1 MQSDEFSGLNAL
13 VTGGASGLGLAISR
27 RLRSGGAKVAV
38 LDINRPSDTE
48 DLFFV
53 SANIGDT
60 DGVNDAV
67 RDVALALGGIDI
79 VVNNAA
85 IGAQGTVE
93 DNSDDEWHEV
103 FNVNVL
109 GAVRVTRAA
118 LPMLRQSA
126 RPAVVNMCS
135 VAAHIGLSK
144 RALYGAVKG
153 GLSSLTLQMAADHL
167 HEGIR
172 FNSVDPGTADTPW
185 VQRLLS
191 AAEDPVLER
200 KILESRQPH
209 GRLVSPEEVAEA
221 VAYLASPR
229 ALSTTGTSLT
239 VDGGLTSLRLPA
251 TQQQARA

>member
-1 MQSDEFSGLNAL
+1 MQSEEFTGLNAL

-38 LDINRPSDTE
+38 LDINPPGDAE
-48 DLFFV
+48 GLFFV

-60 DGVNDAV
+60 DAVNDAV
-67 RDVALALGGIDI
+67 RNVELSFGGIDI

-85 IGAQGTVE
+85 IGAKGTVE
-93 DNSDDEWHEV
+93 DNGDDEWHEV

-118 LPMLRQSA
+118 LPLLRRSA
-126 RPAVVNMCS
+126 RPAVVNICS
-135 VAAHIGLSK
+135 VAASVGLSE
-144 RALYGAVKG
+144 RALYGATKG
-153 GLSSLTLQMAADHL
+153 ALSSLTLQMAADHL

-172 FNSVDPGTADTPW
+172 FNSVEPGTADTPW

-251 TQQQARA
+251 TEPLTRA

>member
-13 VTGGASGLGLAISR
+13 VTGGSSGIGLAISR
-27 RLRSGGAKVAV
+27 RLQSGGANVAI
-38 LDINRPSDTE
+38 LDINRPSDPE
-48 DLFFV
+48 DLYFV

-60 DGVNDAV
+60 AGVNEAV
-67 RDVALALGGIDI
+67 RDAALALGGIDI
-79 VVNNAA
+79 VVNNAG

-93 DNSDDEWHEV
+93 DNSDDEWHDV

-118 LPMLRQSA
+118 LPMLRQSE
-126 RPAVVNMCS
+126 RPAVVNICS
-135 VAAHIGLSK
+135 AAAHVGLSR
-144 RALYGAVKG
+144 RALYGALKG
-153 GLSSLTLQMAADHL
+153 ALASLTLQMAADHI

-172 FNSVDPGTADTPW
+172 FNSVNPGTADTPW

-191 AAEDPVLER
+191 AAEDPELER
-200 KILESRQPH
+200 KNLEARQPH

-229 ALSTTGTSLT
+229 ALSTTGTSIT

-251 TQQQARA
+251 TP